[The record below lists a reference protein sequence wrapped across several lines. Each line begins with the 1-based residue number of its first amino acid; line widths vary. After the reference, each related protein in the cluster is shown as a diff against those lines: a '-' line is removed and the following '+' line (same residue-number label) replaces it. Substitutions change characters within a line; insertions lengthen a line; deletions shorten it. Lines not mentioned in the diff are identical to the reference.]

1 MGQIF
6 DTLISFL
13 GSVLAVLFDFF
24 SGFLGDGVS
33 YGLAII
39 VLTIGINILV
49 FPLTLKQT
57 RATRAF
63 QALQPEIKRIQA
75 EYKDDPQELQ
85 KRLMA
90 AQKEAGATPGGCLLP
105 LLVQMP
111 IWFAL
116 FRLLQTPIRYVVADP
131 DTGRL
136 ELDAAG
142 LPVIDPN
149 AIQPIDPFSKLGD
162 LLHNLG
168 EFITPD
174 GVDNFIPTMSNWV
187 PGYDMH
193 TFLGMNL
200 GISPSEA
207 MTLFGLAVAIPYL
220 ITIVLMVAT
229 QYIQQWHST
238 YGQVSNKGQPGAGA
252 QQAITKIMPLF
263 IGFISWNFPAG
274 LVVYWATSNLF
285 RLGQQVLIFKI
296 DGRPPSP
303 GSVAKESDEP
313 KNGPKDDDSSTNES
327 KKPQQGAANKRRR
340 RRRR

>member
-1 MGQIF
+1 MGEIF
-6 DTLISFL
+6 NTIIEGLGAVLAFFYDFLHSFL
-13 GSVLAVLFDFF
+13 SV
-24 SGFLGDGVS
+24 GVS
-33 YGLAII
+33 YGLSII
-39 VLTIGINILV
+39 LLTIAINILV

-63 QALQPEIKRIQA
+63 SALQPEIKRIQA
-75 EYKDDPQELQ
+75 EYKDDPQEMQ

-116 FRLLQTPIRYVVADP
+116 FRLLQNPLDYINP
-131 DTGRL
+131 DTALGQSI
-136 ELDAAG
+136 AAG
-142 LPVIDPN
+142 
-149 AIQPIDPFSKLGD
+149 
-162 LLHNLG
+162 G
-168 EFITPD
+168 EP
-174 GVDNFIPTMSNWV
+174 
-187 PGYDMH
+187 
-193 TFLGMNL
+193 FLGMML
-200 GISPSEA
+200 GTSPGTAVSESGVLGA
-207 MTLFGLAVAIPYL
+207 LPYL

-238 YGQVSNKGQPGAGA
+238 YGQTSNKGQPGAGA

-274 LVVYWATSNLF
+274 LVLYWATSNLF

-303 GSVAKESDEP
+303 GSNAKDSDEP
-313 KNGPKDDDSSTNES
+313 KNGPSSDDSSDDDSRR
-327 KKPQQGAANKRRR
+327 PHQGAADKRRR

>member
-1 MGQIF
+1 MGEIF
-6 DTLISFL
+6 NTLIDAL
-13 GSVLAVLFDFF
+13 GSVLAFFFDFLH
-24 SGFLGDGVS
+24 GFMDDGVA
-33 YGLAII
+33 YGVSII
-39 VLTIGINILV
+39 LLTIVINIVV

-116 FRLLQTPIRYVVADP
+116 FRLLGAPLEHINP
-131 DTGRL
+131 DT
-136 ELDAAG
+136 A
-142 LPVIDPN
+142 
-149 AIQPIDPFSKLGD
+149 LG
-162 LLHNLG
+162 
-168 EFITPD
+168 ISIAD
-174 GVDNFIPTMSNWV
+174 GTANS
-187 PGYDMH
+187 
-193 TFLGMNL
+193 FLGMML
-200 GISPSEA
+200 DTSPADA
-207 MTLFGLAVAIPYL
+207 MAAGGVAVALPYL
-220 ITIVLMVAT
+220 IMIVLMVAT

-296 DGRPPSP
+296 DGRPPSQSSNGESN
-303 GSVAKESDEP
+303 GS
-313 KNGPKDDDSSTNES
+313 KNDRKSEDSSDTEP
-327 KKPQQGAANKRRR
+327 KKPQQGASSKRRR